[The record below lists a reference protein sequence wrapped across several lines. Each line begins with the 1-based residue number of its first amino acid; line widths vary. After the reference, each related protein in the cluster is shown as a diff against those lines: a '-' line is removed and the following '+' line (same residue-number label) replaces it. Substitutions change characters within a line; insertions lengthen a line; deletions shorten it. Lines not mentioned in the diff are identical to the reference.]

1 MLEIYYYCSLENVTE
16 QRDAQVQR
24 LKHVEKEREGLE
36 GARKEAEAFMA
47 KEGELF
53 GWQSVLYRKYI
64 GQGKENLEQIQ
75 KSKDTFETRLREE
88 K

>member
-1 MLEIYYYCSLENVTE
+1 MHHILTSLENVTE

-36 GARKEAEAFMA
+36 GARKEAEAFMT
-47 KEGELF
+47 KENELH
-53 GWQSVLYRKYI
+53 GWQSVLYRLYI
-64 GQGKENLEQIQ
+64 TKAKANLEQIH
-75 KSKDTFETRLREE
+75 KSKDMLENRLREE